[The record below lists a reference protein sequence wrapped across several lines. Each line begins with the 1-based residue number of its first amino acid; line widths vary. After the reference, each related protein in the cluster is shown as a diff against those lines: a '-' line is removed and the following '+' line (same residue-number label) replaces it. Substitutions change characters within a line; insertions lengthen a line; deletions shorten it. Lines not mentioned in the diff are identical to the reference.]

1 MTRHFMR
8 DTPLYQMEQMMMT
21 PPYFK
26 PRGHGLRRSGFR
38 YQAKDVDCEYC
49 MNYSR
54 RNLCPLDQCICL
66 EERIETGALSLEE
79 LLRDCLNSKPKMSLW
94 RRLAQLLYQQS
105 LQFFRTDEHRRR
117 WMHWRTRYHR
127 LSQRNQAALFLLT
140 AYDDI
145 WRRVIW
151 KVEDNGFD
159 FDSVRLAG
167 IQPELYSVYQAAK
180 AISIGSQNITI
191 ADLASRELVTDEAF
205 QLIICALLL
214 AKYGISIATM
224 IDLAYSTDCCHVVN
238 ATTDEQLGRFYAEN
252 DFIPALEKVPDSIF
266 EYLDFEMLGRKARF
280 EEGGVFA
287 SNGYVTQHTELKQVY
302 ETLDLMPSAPSYAIR
317 LLAGSSLMDSDGL
330 PEKQV
335 YLNLPATQEALDH
348 VLEVCEAPSWREMLF
363 WTEDGAVPDLLEN
376 MDCDDI
382 QELNELAKHL
392 KCRENSSEL
401 SKLKAVILA
410 TDCHDVGT
418 AIQISENLDDYL
430 FEPDQR
436 NPEEVASEELRLIV
450 DEQSLSILKKHV
462 SLYNYG
468 LDVMAANHA
477 VLTPYPGTAQNWS
490 MSTVSRIWNRP
501 CSCEKPPH
509 RPVFAATEV
518 MK

>member
-1 MTRHFMR
+1 MDKVFRVELSGNKDRCCELELPATYYSLLDALDKLQMAPGDKPRWEFLEHHSFPFLHVHLAHEC
-8 DTPLYQMEQMMMT
+8 DLYQLNALATVLGQMNGRERTAFEGLFNMEE
-21 PPYFK
+21 
-26 PRGHGLRRSGFR
+26 
-38 YQAKDVDCEYC
+38 AKKYA
-49 MNYSR
+49 
-54 RNLCPLDQCICL
+54 PI
-66 EERIETGALSLEE
+66 
-79 LLRDCLNSKPKMSLW
+79 
-94 RRLAQLLYQQS
+94 
-105 LQFFRTDEHRRR
+105 
-117 WMHWRTRYHR
+117 
-127 LSQRNQAALFLLT
+127 
-140 AYDDI
+140 
-145 WRRVIW
+145 
-151 KVEDNGFD
+151 
-159 FDSVRLAG
+159 SV
-167 IQPELYSVYQAAK
+167 
-180 AISIGSQNITI
+180 
-191 ADLASRELVTDEAF
+191 
-205 QLIICALLL
+205 
-214 AKYGISIATM
+214 ATM

-238 ATTDEQLGRFYAEN
+238 ASTDEQLGRFYSEN

-317 LLAGSSLMDSDGL
+317 LLAGSSPMDSDGL

-392 KCRENSSEL
+392 KCRENSGEL

-477 VLTPYPGTAQNWS
+477 VLTPYGLVQRRDGNELLQAQ
-490 MSTVSRIWNRP
+490 
-501 CSCEKPPH
+501 EPPSE
-509 RPVFAATEV
+509 RSGME
-518 MK
+518 MMQ

>member
-1 MTRHFMR
+1 MDKVFRVELSGNKDRCCELELPATYYSLLDALDKLQMAPGDKPRWEFLEHHSFPFLHVHLAHEC
-8 DTPLYQMEQMMMT
+8 DLYQLNALATVLGQMNGRERTAFEGLFNMEV
-21 PPYFK
+21 
-26 PRGHGLRRSGFR
+26 
-38 YQAKDVDCEYC
+38 AK
-49 MNYSR
+49 
-54 RNLCPLDQCICL
+54 
-66 EERIETGALSLEE
+66 
-79 LLRDCLNSKPKMSLW
+79 
-94 RRLAQLLYQQS
+94 
-105 LQFFRTDEHRRR
+105 
-117 WMHWRTRYHR
+117 
-127 LSQRNQAALFLLT
+127 
-140 AYDDI
+140 
-145 WRRVIW
+145 
-151 KVEDNGFD
+151 
-159 FDSVRLAG
+159 
-167 IQPELYSVYQAAK
+167 
-180 AISIGSQNITI
+180 
-191 ADLASRELVTDEAF
+191 
-205 QLIICALLL
+205 
-214 AKYGISIATM
+214 KYGPISVATM

-238 ATTDEQLGRFYAEN
+238 ASTDEQLGRFYSEN

-317 LLAGSSLMDSDGL
+317 LLAGSSPMDSDGL

-392 KCRENSSEL
+392 KCRENSGEL

-477 VLTPYPGTAQNWS
+477 VLTPYGLVQRRDGNELLQAQES
-490 MSTVSRIWNRP
+490 PSERSGM
-501 CSCEKPPH
+501 E
-509 RPVFAATEV
+509 
-518 MK
+518 MMQ

>member
-1 MTRHFMR
+1 MELSGNKDRCCELELPAAYYSLLDALDKLQMAPGDKPRWEFLEHHSFPFLHVHLAHEC
-8 DTPLYQMEQMMMT
+8 DLYQLNALATVLGQMNGRERTAFEGLFNMEV
-21 PPYFK
+21 
-26 PRGHGLRRSGFR
+26 
-38 YQAKDVDCEYC
+38 AK
-49 MNYSR
+49 
-54 RNLCPLDQCICL
+54 
-66 EERIETGALSLEE
+66 
-79 LLRDCLNSKPKMSLW
+79 
-94 RRLAQLLYQQS
+94 
-105 LQFFRTDEHRRR
+105 
-117 WMHWRTRYHR
+117 
-127 LSQRNQAALFLLT
+127 
-140 AYDDI
+140 
-145 WRRVIW
+145 
-151 KVEDNGFD
+151 
-159 FDSVRLAG
+159 
-167 IQPELYSVYQAAK
+167 
-180 AISIGSQNITI
+180 
-191 ADLASRELVTDEAF
+191 
-205 QLIICALLL
+205 
-214 AKYGISIATM
+214 KYGPISVATM

-238 ATTDEQLGRFYAEN
+238 ASTDEQLGRFYAEN

-317 LLAGSSLMDSDGL
+317 LLAGSSPMDSDGL

-392 KCRENSSEL
+392 KCRENSGEL

-477 VLTPYPGTAQNWS
+477 VLTPYGLVQRRDGNELLQSQEHPSERSGMELMQ
-490 MSTVSRIWNRP
+490 
-501 CSCEKPPH
+501 
-509 RPVFAATEV
+509 
-518 MK
+518 

>member
-1 MTRHFMR
+1 MDKVFRVELSGNKDRCCELELPAANYSLLDALDKLQMAPGDKPRWEFLEHHSFPFLHVHLAHEC
-8 DTPLYQMEQMMMT
+8 DLYQLNALATVLGQMNGRERTAFEGLFNMEV
-21 PPYFK
+21 
-26 PRGHGLRRSGFR
+26 
-38 YQAKDVDCEYC
+38 AK
-49 MNYSR
+49 
-54 RNLCPLDQCICL
+54 
-66 EERIETGALSLEE
+66 
-79 LLRDCLNSKPKMSLW
+79 
-94 RRLAQLLYQQS
+94 
-105 LQFFRTDEHRRR
+105 
-117 WMHWRTRYHR
+117 
-127 LSQRNQAALFLLT
+127 
-140 AYDDI
+140 
-145 WRRVIW
+145 
-151 KVEDNGFD
+151 
-159 FDSVRLAG
+159 
-167 IQPELYSVYQAAK
+167 
-180 AISIGSQNITI
+180 
-191 ADLASRELVTDEAF
+191 
-205 QLIICALLL
+205 
-214 AKYGISIATM
+214 KYGPISVATM

-302 ETLDLMPSAPSYAIR
+302 ETLDIMPSVPSYAIR
-317 LLAGSSLMDSDGL
+317 LLAGSSPMDSDGL

-348 VLEVCEAPSWREMLF
+348 VLAMCEAPSWREMVF
-363 WTEDGAVPDLLEN
+363 WAEDGAVPDLLEN

-392 KCRENSSEL
+392 KCRENSGEL

-410 TDCHDVGT
+410 TDCHDVET
-418 AIQISENLDDYL
+418 AIQIAENLDNYL

-477 VLTPYPGTAQNWS
+477 VLTPYGLVQRRDGNELLQSQEHPSERSGMELMQ
-490 MSTVSRIWNRP
+490 
-501 CSCEKPPH
+501 
-509 RPVFAATEV
+509 
-518 MK
+518 

>member
-1 MTRHFMR
+1 MDKVFRVELSGNKDRCCELELPATYYSLLDALDKLQMAPGDKPRWEFLEHHSFPFLHVHLAHEC
-8 DTPLYQMEQMMMT
+8 DLYQLNALATVLVQMNGRERTAFEGLFNMEV
-21 PPYFK
+21 
-26 PRGHGLRRSGFR
+26 
-38 YQAKDVDCEYC
+38 AK
-49 MNYSR
+49 
-54 RNLCPLDQCICL
+54 
-66 EERIETGALSLEE
+66 
-79 LLRDCLNSKPKMSLW
+79 
-94 RRLAQLLYQQS
+94 
-105 LQFFRTDEHRRR
+105 
-117 WMHWRTRYHR
+117 
-127 LSQRNQAALFLLT
+127 
-140 AYDDI
+140 
-145 WRRVIW
+145 
-151 KVEDNGFD
+151 
-159 FDSVRLAG
+159 
-167 IQPELYSVYQAAK
+167 
-180 AISIGSQNITI
+180 
-191 ADLASRELVTDEAF
+191 
-205 QLIICALLL
+205 
-214 AKYGISIATM
+214 KYGPISVATM

-238 ATTDEQLGRFYAEN
+238 ASTDEQLGRFYAEN
-252 DFIPALEKVPDSIF
+252 DFIPALKKVPDSIF

-317 LLAGSSLMDSDGL
+317 LLAGSSPMDSDGL

-392 KCRENSSEL
+392 KCRENSGEL

-477 VLTPYPGTAQNWS
+477 VLTPYGLVQRRDGNELLQAQ
-490 MSTVSRIWNRP
+490 
-501 CSCEKPPH
+501 EPPSE
-509 RPVFAATEV
+509 RSGME
-518 MK
+518 MMQ

>member
-1 MTRHFMR
+1 MDKVFRVELSGNKDRCCELELPAAYYSLLDALDKLQIAPGDKPRWEFLEHHSFPFLHVHLAHEC
-8 DTPLYQMEQMMMT
+8 DLYQLNALATVLGQMNGRERTAFEGLFNMEV
-21 PPYFK
+21 
-26 PRGHGLRRSGFR
+26 
-38 YQAKDVDCEYC
+38 AK
-49 MNYSR
+49 
-54 RNLCPLDQCICL
+54 
-66 EERIETGALSLEE
+66 
-79 LLRDCLNSKPKMSLW
+79 
-94 RRLAQLLYQQS
+94 
-105 LQFFRTDEHRRR
+105 
-117 WMHWRTRYHR
+117 
-127 LSQRNQAALFLLT
+127 
-140 AYDDI
+140 
-145 WRRVIW
+145 
-151 KVEDNGFD
+151 
-159 FDSVRLAG
+159 
-167 IQPELYSVYQAAK
+167 
-180 AISIGSQNITI
+180 
-191 ADLASRELVTDEAF
+191 
-205 QLIICALLL
+205 
-214 AKYGISIATM
+214 KYGPISVATM

-238 ATTDEQLGRFYAEN
+238 ASTDEQLGRFYAEN

-317 LLAGSSLMDSDGL
+317 LLAGSSPMDSDGL

-392 KCRENSSEL
+392 KCRENSGEL

-477 VLTPYPGTAQNWS
+477 VLTPYGLVQRRDGNELLQAQ
-490 MSTVSRIWNRP
+490 
-501 CSCEKPPH
+501 EPPSE
-509 RPVFAATEV
+509 RSGME
-518 MK
+518 MMQ

>member
-1 MTRHFMR
+1 MDKVFRVELSGNKDRCCELELPAAYYSLLDALDKLQMAPGDKPRWEFLEHHSFPFLHVHLAHEC
-8 DTPLYQMEQMMMT
+8 DLYQ
-21 PPYFK
+21 
-26 PRGHGLRRSGFR
+26 
-38 YQAKDVDCEYC
+38 
-49 MNYSR
+49 
-54 RNLCPLDQCICL
+54 
-66 EERIETGALSLEE
+66 
-79 LLRDCLNSKPKMSLW
+79 
-94 RRLAQLLYQQS
+94 
-105 LQFFRTDEHRRR
+105 
-117 WMHWRTRYHR
+117 
-127 LSQRNQAALFLLT
+127 LT
-140 AYDDI
+140 A
-145 WRRVIW
+145 
-151 KVEDNGFD
+151 
-159 FDSVRLAG
+159 LATVLG
-167 IQPELYSVYQAAK
+167 QM
-180 AISIGSQNITI
+180 N
-191 ADLASRELVTDEAF
+191 SRERTAF
-205 QLIICALLL
+205 EGLFNMEVAK
-214 AKYGISIATM
+214 KYGPINIATM
-224 IDLAYSTDCCHVVN
+224 IDLAYSTDCCHVVK

-317 LLAGSSLMDSDGL
+317 LLAGSSPMDSDGL

-348 VLEVCEAPSWREMLF
+348 VLEVCEAPSWREMVF
-363 WTEDGAVPDLLEN
+363 WAEDGAVPDFLES

-392 KCRENSSEL
+392 KCRENSGEL

-468 LDVMAANHA
+468 LDVMAANNA
-477 VLTPYPGTAQNWS
+477 VLTPYGLVQRRDGNELLQSQEHPSERSGMEMMQ
-490 MSTVSRIWNRP
+490 
-501 CSCEKPPH
+501 
-509 RPVFAATEV
+509 
-518 MK
+518 

>member
-1 MTRHFMR
+1 MDKVFRVELSGNKDR
-8 DTPLYQMEQMMMT
+8 CCELELPAADYGLLDALDKLQMA
-21 PPYFK
+21 PGDK
-26 PRGHGLRRSGFR
+26 PRWEFLEHHSFPFLHVHLAHECDF
-38 YQAKDVDCEYC
+38 YQL
-49 MNYSR
+49 N
-54 RNLCPLDQCICL
+54 
-66 EERIETGALSLEE
+66 AL
-79 LLRDCLNSKPKMSLW
+79 
-94 RRLAQLLYQQS
+94 A
-105 LQFFRTDEHRRR
+105 TV
-117 WMHWRTRYHR
+117 
-127 LSQRNQAALFLLT
+127 LSQMN
-140 AYDDI
+140 
-145 WRRVIW
+145 
-151 KVEDNGFD
+151 
-159 FDSVRLAG
+159 
-167 IQPELYSVYQAAK
+167 
-180 AISIGSQNITI
+180 
-191 ADLASRELVTDEAF
+191 SRERTAF
-205 QLIICALLL
+205 EGLFNMEVAK
-214 AKYGISIATM
+214 KYGPISVATM

-302 ETLDLMPSAPSYAIR
+302 ETLDLKPSAPSYAIR
-317 LLAGSSLMDSDGL
+317 LLAGSSPMDSDGL

-348 VLEVCEAPSWREMLF
+348 VLEVCEAPSWREMVF

-392 KCRENSSEL
+392 KCRENSGEL

-468 LDVMAANHA
+468 LDVMAANNA
-477 VLTPYPGTAQNWS
+477 VLTPYGLVQRRDGNELLQAQ
-490 MSTVSRIWNRP
+490 
-501 CSCEKPPH
+501 EPPSE
-509 RPVFAATEV
+509 RSGME
-518 MK
+518 MMQ

>member
-1 MTRHFMR
+1 MDKVFRVELSGNKDRCCELELPATYYSLLDALDKLQMAPGDKPRWEFLEHHSFPFLHVHLAHEC
-8 DTPLYQMEQMMMT
+8 DLYQLNALATVLGQMNGRERTAFEGLFNMEV
-21 PPYFK
+21 
-26 PRGHGLRRSGFR
+26 
-38 YQAKDVDCEYC
+38 AK
-49 MNYSR
+49 
-54 RNLCPLDQCICL
+54 
-66 EERIETGALSLEE
+66 
-79 LLRDCLNSKPKMSLW
+79 
-94 RRLAQLLYQQS
+94 
-105 LQFFRTDEHRRR
+105 
-117 WMHWRTRYHR
+117 
-127 LSQRNQAALFLLT
+127 
-140 AYDDI
+140 
-145 WRRVIW
+145 
-151 KVEDNGFD
+151 
-159 FDSVRLAG
+159 
-167 IQPELYSVYQAAK
+167 
-180 AISIGSQNITI
+180 
-191 ADLASRELVTDEAF
+191 
-205 QLIICALLL
+205 
-214 AKYGISIATM
+214 KYGPISVATM

-238 ATTDEQLGRFYAEN
+238 ASTDEQLGRFYSEN

-287 SNGYVTQHTELKQVY
+287 SNEYVTQHTELKQVY

-317 LLAGSSLMDSDGL
+317 LLAGSSPMDSDGL

-392 KCRENSSEL
+392 KCRENSGEL

-477 VLTPYPGTAQNWS
+477 VLTPYGLVQRRDGNELLQAQ
-490 MSTVSRIWNRP
+490 
-501 CSCEKPPH
+501 EPPSE
-509 RPVFAATEV
+509 RSGME
-518 MK
+518 MMQ

>member
-1 MTRHFMR
+1 MNEVFRVELFGGKTDRWCDLELPASYYGLQDALDKLQMSLGDKPRWEFLEHHGFQFLHVHLAHEC
-8 DTPLYQMEQMMMT
+8 DLYQLNALATCLGQMNGREKTAFEGLFNMEV
-21 PPYFK
+21 
-26 PRGHGLRRSGFR
+26 
-38 YQAKDVDCEYC
+38 AK
-49 MNYSR
+49 
-54 RNLCPLDQCICL
+54 
-66 EERIETGALSLEE
+66 
-79 LLRDCLNSKPKMSLW
+79 
-94 RRLAQLLYQQS
+94 
-105 LQFFRTDEHRRR
+105 
-117 WMHWRTRYHR
+117 
-127 LSQRNQAALFLLT
+127 
-140 AYDDI
+140 
-145 WRRVIW
+145 
-151 KVEDNGFD
+151 
-159 FDSVRLAG
+159 
-167 IQPELYSVYQAAK
+167 
-180 AISIGSQNITI
+180 
-191 ADLASRELVTDEAF
+191 
-205 QLIICALLL
+205 
-214 AKYGISIATM
+214 KYGPISVATM

-238 ATTDEQLGRFYAEN
+238 ASTDEQLGRFYAEN

-317 LLAGSSLMDSDGL
+317 LLAGSSPMDSDGL

-392 KCRENSSEL
+392 KCRENSGEL

-410 TDCHDVGT
+410 TDCHDVET
-418 AIQISENLDDYL
+418 AIQISENLDNYL

-477 VLTPYPGTAQNWS
+477 VLTPYGLVQRRDGNELLQVQEHPSERNG
-490 MSTVSRIWNRP
+490 M
-501 CSCEKPPH
+501 E
-509 RPVFAATEV
+509 
-518 MK
+518 MM

>member
-1 MTRHFMR
+1 MDKVFRVELFGEKTNRWCELELPATYYGLLDALDKLQMTLGEKPRWEFLEHHGFVFLQ
-8 DTPLYQMEQMMMT
+8 DHLAHECDLYQLNALATCLGQMNGREKTAFEGLFNMEV
-21 PPYFK
+21 
-26 PRGHGLRRSGFR
+26 
-38 YQAKDVDCEYC
+38 AK
-49 MNYSR
+49 
-54 RNLCPLDQCICL
+54 
-66 EERIETGALSLEE
+66 
-79 LLRDCLNSKPKMSLW
+79 
-94 RRLAQLLYQQS
+94 
-105 LQFFRTDEHRRR
+105 
-117 WMHWRTRYHR
+117 
-127 LSQRNQAALFLLT
+127 
-140 AYDDI
+140 
-145 WRRVIW
+145 
-151 KVEDNGFD
+151 
-159 FDSVRLAG
+159 
-167 IQPELYSVYQAAK
+167 
-180 AISIGSQNITI
+180 
-191 ADLASRELVTDEAF
+191 
-205 QLIICALLL
+205 
-214 AKYGISIATM
+214 KYGPISVATM

-238 ATTDEQLGRFYAEN
+238 ASTDEQLGRFYSEN

-317 LLAGSSLMDSDGL
+317 LLAGSSPMDSDGL

-392 KCRENSSEL
+392 KCRENSGEL

-468 LDVMAANHA
+468 LDVMAANNA
-477 VLTPYPGTAQNWS
+477 VLTPYGLVQRRDGNELLQAQ
-490 MSTVSRIWNRP
+490 
-501 CSCEKPPH
+501 EPPSE
-509 RPVFAATEV
+509 RSGME
-518 MK
+518 MMQ

>member
-1 MTRHFMR
+1 MDKVFRVELFGEKTNRWCELELPATYYGLLDALDKLQMTLGEKPRWEFLEHHGFVFLQ
-8 DTPLYQMEQMMMT
+8 DHLAHECDLYQLNALATCLGQMNGREKTAFEGLFNMEV
-21 PPYFK
+21 
-26 PRGHGLRRSGFR
+26 
-38 YQAKDVDCEYC
+38 AK
-49 MNYSR
+49 
-54 RNLCPLDQCICL
+54 
-66 EERIETGALSLEE
+66 
-79 LLRDCLNSKPKMSLW
+79 
-94 RRLAQLLYQQS
+94 
-105 LQFFRTDEHRRR
+105 
-117 WMHWRTRYHR
+117 
-127 LSQRNQAALFLLT
+127 
-140 AYDDI
+140 
-145 WRRVIW
+145 
-151 KVEDNGFD
+151 
-159 FDSVRLAG
+159 
-167 IQPELYSVYQAAK
+167 
-180 AISIGSQNITI
+180 
-191 ADLASRELVTDEAF
+191 
-205 QLIICALLL
+205 
-214 AKYGISIATM
+214 KYGPISVATM

-238 ATTDEQLGRFYAEN
+238 ASTDEQLGRFYAEN

-477 VLTPYPGTAQNWS
+477 VLTPYGLVQRRDGNELLQSQEHPSERSGMELMQ
-490 MSTVSRIWNRP
+490 
-501 CSCEKPPH
+501 
-509 RPVFAATEV
+509 
-518 MK
+518 

>member
-1 MTRHFMR
+1 MDKVFRVELSGNKDRCCELELPATYYSLLDALDKLQMAPGDKPRWEFLEHHSFPFLHVHLAHEC
-8 DTPLYQMEQMMMT
+8 DLYQLNALATALGQMNGRERTAFEGLFNMEV
-21 PPYFK
+21 
-26 PRGHGLRRSGFR
+26 
-38 YQAKDVDCEYC
+38 AK
-49 MNYSR
+49 
-54 RNLCPLDQCICL
+54 
-66 EERIETGALSLEE
+66 
-79 LLRDCLNSKPKMSLW
+79 
-94 RRLAQLLYQQS
+94 
-105 LQFFRTDEHRRR
+105 
-117 WMHWRTRYHR
+117 
-127 LSQRNQAALFLLT
+127 
-140 AYDDI
+140 
-145 WRRVIW
+145 
-151 KVEDNGFD
+151 
-159 FDSVRLAG
+159 
-167 IQPELYSVYQAAK
+167 
-180 AISIGSQNITI
+180 
-191 ADLASRELVTDEAF
+191 
-205 QLIICALLL
+205 
-214 AKYGISIATM
+214 KYGPISIATM

-392 KCRENSSEL
+392 KCRENSGEL

-477 VLTPYPGTAQNWS
+477 VLTPYGLVQRRDGNELLQSQEHPSERSGMELMQ
-490 MSTVSRIWNRP
+490 
-501 CSCEKPPH
+501 
-509 RPVFAATEV
+509 
-518 MK
+518 

>member
-1 MTRHFMR
+1 MDKVFRVELFGEKTNRWCELELPATYYGLLDALDKLQMTLGEKPRWEFLEHHGFVFLQ
-8 DTPLYQMEQMMMT
+8 DHLAHECDLYQLNALATCLGQMNGREKTAFEGLFNMEV
-21 PPYFK
+21 
-26 PRGHGLRRSGFR
+26 
-38 YQAKDVDCEYC
+38 AK
-49 MNYSR
+49 
-54 RNLCPLDQCICL
+54 
-66 EERIETGALSLEE
+66 
-79 LLRDCLNSKPKMSLW
+79 
-94 RRLAQLLYQQS
+94 
-105 LQFFRTDEHRRR
+105 
-117 WMHWRTRYHR
+117 
-127 LSQRNQAALFLLT
+127 
-140 AYDDI
+140 
-145 WRRVIW
+145 
-151 KVEDNGFD
+151 
-159 FDSVRLAG
+159 
-167 IQPELYSVYQAAK
+167 
-180 AISIGSQNITI
+180 
-191 ADLASRELVTDEAF
+191 
-205 QLIICALLL
+205 
-214 AKYGISIATM
+214 KYGPISVATM

-238 ATTDEQLGRFYAEN
+238 ASTDEQLGRFYAEN
-252 DFIPALEKVPDSIF
+252 DFIPALDKVPDPIF
-266 EYLDFEMLGRKARF
+266 EYLDFEKLGRNARF

-302 ETLDLMPSAPSYAIR
+302 ETLDLMSSASSYAIR
-317 LLAGSSLMDSDGL
+317 LLAGSSPMDSDGL

-392 KCRENSSEL
+392 KCRENSGEL

-477 VLTPYPGTAQNWS
+477 VLTPYGLVQRRDGNELLQAQ
-490 MSTVSRIWNRP
+490 
-501 CSCEKPPH
+501 EPPSE
-509 RPVFAATEV
+509 RSGME
-518 MK
+518 MMQ

>member
-1 MTRHFMR
+1 MDKVFRVELSGNKDRCCELELPAAYYSLLDALDKLQMAPGDKPRWEFLEHHSFPFLHVHLAHEC
-8 DTPLYQMEQMMMT
+8 DLYQLNALATVLGQMNGRERTAFEGLFNMEV
-21 PPYFK
+21 
-26 PRGHGLRRSGFR
+26 
-38 YQAKDVDCEYC
+38 AK
-49 MNYSR
+49 
-54 RNLCPLDQCICL
+54 
-66 EERIETGALSLEE
+66 
-79 LLRDCLNSKPKMSLW
+79 
-94 RRLAQLLYQQS
+94 
-105 LQFFRTDEHRRR
+105 
-117 WMHWRTRYHR
+117 
-127 LSQRNQAALFLLT
+127 
-140 AYDDI
+140 
-145 WRRVIW
+145 
-151 KVEDNGFD
+151 
-159 FDSVRLAG
+159 
-167 IQPELYSVYQAAK
+167 
-180 AISIGSQNITI
+180 
-191 ADLASRELVTDEAF
+191 
-205 QLIICALLL
+205 
-214 AKYGISIATM
+214 KYGPISVATM

-238 ATTDEQLGRFYAEN
+238 ASTDEQLGRFYSEN

-317 LLAGSSLMDSDGL
+317 LLAGSSPMDSDGL

-392 KCRENSSEL
+392 KCRENSGEL

-477 VLTPYPGTAQNWS
+477 VLTPYGLVQRRDGNELLQAQ
-490 MSTVSRIWNRP
+490 
-501 CSCEKPPH
+501 EPPSE
-509 RPVFAATEV
+509 RSGME
-518 MK
+518 MMQ

>member
-1 MTRHFMR
+1 MDKVFRVELSGNKDRCCELELPAAYYSLLDALDKLQMAPGDKPRWEFLEHHSFPFLHVHLAHEC
-8 DTPLYQMEQMMMT
+8 DLYQLNALATCLGQMNGREKTAFEGLFNMEV
-21 PPYFK
+21 
-26 PRGHGLRRSGFR
+26 
-38 YQAKDVDCEYC
+38 AK
-49 MNYSR
+49 
-54 RNLCPLDQCICL
+54 
-66 EERIETGALSLEE
+66 
-79 LLRDCLNSKPKMSLW
+79 
-94 RRLAQLLYQQS
+94 
-105 LQFFRTDEHRRR
+105 
-117 WMHWRTRYHR
+117 
-127 LSQRNQAALFLLT
+127 
-140 AYDDI
+140 
-145 WRRVIW
+145 
-151 KVEDNGFD
+151 
-159 FDSVRLAG
+159 
-167 IQPELYSVYQAAK
+167 
-180 AISIGSQNITI
+180 
-191 ADLASRELVTDEAF
+191 
-205 QLIICALLL
+205 
-214 AKYGISIATM
+214 KYGPISVATM

-238 ATTDEQLGRFYAEN
+238 ASTDEQLGRFYAEN

-392 KCRENSSEL
+392 KCRENSGEL

-477 VLTPYPGTAQNWS
+477 VLTPYGLVQRRDGNELLQSQEHPSERSGMELMQ
-490 MSTVSRIWNRP
+490 
-501 CSCEKPPH
+501 
-509 RPVFAATEV
+509 
-518 MK
+518 

>member
-1 MTRHFMR
+1 MDKVFRVELSGNKDRCCELELPAAYYSLLDALDKLQMAPGDKPRWEFLEHHSFPFLHVHLAHEC
-8 DTPLYQMEQMMMT
+8 DLYQLNALATFLGQMNGRERTAFEGLFNMEV
-21 PPYFK
+21 
-26 PRGHGLRRSGFR
+26 
-38 YQAKDVDCEYC
+38 AK
-49 MNYSR
+49 
-54 RNLCPLDQCICL
+54 
-66 EERIETGALSLEE
+66 
-79 LLRDCLNSKPKMSLW
+79 
-94 RRLAQLLYQQS
+94 
-105 LQFFRTDEHRRR
+105 
-117 WMHWRTRYHR
+117 
-127 LSQRNQAALFLLT
+127 
-140 AYDDI
+140 
-145 WRRVIW
+145 
-151 KVEDNGFD
+151 
-159 FDSVRLAG
+159 
-167 IQPELYSVYQAAK
+167 
-180 AISIGSQNITI
+180 
-191 ADLASRELVTDEAF
+191 
-205 QLIICALLL
+205 
-214 AKYGISIATM
+214 KYGPISVATM

-238 ATTDEQLGRFYAEN
+238 ASTDEQLGRFYAEN

-317 LLAGSSLMDSDGL
+317 LLAGSSPMDSDGL

-436 NPEEVASEELRLIV
+436 NLEEVASEELRLIV
-450 DEQSLSILKKHV
+450 DEQSLSILKKHI

-477 VLTPYPGTAQNWS
+477 VLTPYGLVQRRDGNELLQSQEHPSERSGMELMQ
-490 MSTVSRIWNRP
+490 
-501 CSCEKPPH
+501 
-509 RPVFAATEV
+509 
-518 MK
+518 

>member
-1 MTRHFMR
+1 MDKVFRVELSGNKDRCCELELPAAYYSLLDALDKLQMAPGDKPRWEFLEHHSFPFLHVHLAHEC
-8 DTPLYQMEQMMMT
+8 DLYQLNALATVLGQMNGRERTAFEGLFNMEV
-21 PPYFK
+21 
-26 PRGHGLRRSGFR
+26 
-38 YQAKDVDCEYC
+38 AK
-49 MNYSR
+49 
-54 RNLCPLDQCICL
+54 
-66 EERIETGALSLEE
+66 
-79 LLRDCLNSKPKMSLW
+79 
-94 RRLAQLLYQQS
+94 
-105 LQFFRTDEHRRR
+105 
-117 WMHWRTRYHR
+117 
-127 LSQRNQAALFLLT
+127 
-140 AYDDI
+140 
-145 WRRVIW
+145 
-151 KVEDNGFD
+151 
-159 FDSVRLAG
+159 
-167 IQPELYSVYQAAK
+167 
-180 AISIGSQNITI
+180 
-191 ADLASRELVTDEAF
+191 
-205 QLIICALLL
+205 
-214 AKYGISIATM
+214 KYGPISVATM

-238 ATTDEQLGRFYAEN
+238 ASTDEQLGRFYSEN

-392 KCRENSSEL
+392 KCRENSGEL

-477 VLTPYPGTAQNWS
+477 VLTPYGLVQRRDGNELLQAQ
-490 MSTVSRIWNRP
+490 
-501 CSCEKPPH
+501 EPPSE
-509 RPVFAATEV
+509 RSGME
-518 MK
+518 MMQ

>member
-1 MTRHFMR
+1 MDKVFRVELSGNKDRCCELELPATYYSLLDALDKLQMAPGDKPRWEFLEHHSFPFLHVHLAHEC
-8 DTPLYQMEQMMMT
+8 DLYQLNALATVLGQMNGRERTAFEGLFNMEV
-21 PPYFK
+21 
-26 PRGHGLRRSGFR
+26 
-38 YQAKDVDCEYC
+38 AK
-49 MNYSR
+49 
-54 RNLCPLDQCICL
+54 
-66 EERIETGALSLEE
+66 
-79 LLRDCLNSKPKMSLW
+79 
-94 RRLAQLLYQQS
+94 
-105 LQFFRTDEHRRR
+105 
-117 WMHWRTRYHR
+117 
-127 LSQRNQAALFLLT
+127 
-140 AYDDI
+140 
-145 WRRVIW
+145 
-151 KVEDNGFD
+151 
-159 FDSVRLAG
+159 
-167 IQPELYSVYQAAK
+167 
-180 AISIGSQNITI
+180 
-191 ADLASRELVTDEAF
+191 
-205 QLIICALLL
+205 
-214 AKYGISIATM
+214 KYGPISVATM

-238 ATTDEQLGRFYAEN
+238 ASTDEQLGRFYSEN

-317 LLAGSSLMDSDGL
+317 LLAGSSPMDSDGL

-392 KCRENSSEL
+392 KCRENSGEL

-477 VLTPYPGTAQNWS
+477 VLTPYGLVQRRDGNELLQVQEHPSERNG
-490 MSTVSRIWNRP
+490 M
-501 CSCEKPPH
+501 E
-509 RPVFAATEV
+509 
-518 MK
+518 MM